1 MQRTILNILTIIT
14 GLLFINSG
22 LAKFFN
28 YMPPPTD
35 LPEATLRD
43 MGAMAEISWL
53 MPLVAIAE
61 IAGGL
66 LLLFRKTRALGTL
79 VLVPVSVGI
88 LLTHLTVMPPSGLI
102 IPIVIWIILLWII
115 YDNRETYLG
124 LLR

>member
-1 MQRTILNILTIIT
+1 MQRTILNILAIIT

-35 LPEATLRD
+35 LPEAAMRD
-43 MGAMAEISWL
+43 MAAMTEISWL
-53 MPLVAIAE
+53 MPLVAVAE
-61 IAGGL
+61 IVGGL
-66 LLLFRKTRALGTL
+66 LLIFRKTRALGTL

-102 IPIVIWIILLWII
+102 IAVVIWVILLWII
-115 YDNRETYLG
+115 YDNREKYLG